1 MLQLELRLFF
11 LLQKVH
17 KCLLTQKTKEEAN
30 ERSEI
35 EGQDG

>member
-11 LLQKVH
+11 YSKKVH
-17 KCLLTQKTKEEAN
+17 KCLLLQKTKEEAN